1 MSMSPLV
8 LASQSPRRQRLLAEA
23 DLRFRIIAPAEEA
36 EDDRRHGESVE
47 DYVSRLARQK
57 FAHVRDQVAA
67 DEVVLTCDTV
77 AECCDEVLGNDPSA
91 TGTVTLVGDDYTQAP
106 LADALEW
113 EGWDWPAAAY
123 DAVAA
128 IFIQFASPAQRPA
141 LFANMLRT
149 LKPGGLLLL
158 QGYTPK
164 QLDYATGGPSA
175 VENLYTEQLLLDAFV
190 DHELCLLRTHESV
203 VDEGA
208 GHRGMS
214 ALVDVVVRKR

>member
-77 AECCDEVLGNDPSA
+77 AECCDEVLGKPRDRDHAREILQRLS
-91 TGTVTLVGDDYTQAP
+91 GRVHRVVSGVCLSR
-106 LADALEW
+106 LADGRQDVRTAESTLRMASLSERQLEDYLDTGLW
-113 EGWDWPAAAY
+113 EGKAGAFGFQDGIDWVELLAGEESN
-123 DAVAA
+123 VV
-128 IFIQFASPAQRPA
+128 
-141 LFANMLRT
+141 
-149 LKPGGLLLL
+149 GL
-158 QGYTPK
+158 P
-164 QLDYATGGPSA
+164 
-175 VENLYTEQLLLDAFV
+175 
-190 DHELCLLRTHESV
+190 
-203 VDEGA
+203 
-208 GHRGMS
+208 M
-214 ALVDVVVRKR
+214 ALVKQMLAEWGLAERERGSTE